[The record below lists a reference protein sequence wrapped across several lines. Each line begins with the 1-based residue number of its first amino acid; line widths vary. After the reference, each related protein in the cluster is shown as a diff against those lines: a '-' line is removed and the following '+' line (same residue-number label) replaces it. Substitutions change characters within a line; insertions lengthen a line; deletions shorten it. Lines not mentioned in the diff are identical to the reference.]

1 MVEGVGGRIP
11 VLVDGGF
18 RRGSDVFKAIALG
31 ARGVGVGRP
40 YLWGL
45 GAFGEAGVERVIDI
59 LQREF
64 KRTMGQCG
72 AQTLAQIT
80 QASIAINGRSY

>member
-1 MVEGVGGRIP
+1 
-11 VLVDGGF
+11 
-18 RRGSDVFKAIALG
+18 
-31 ARGVGVGRP
+31 
-40 YLWGL
+40 
-45 GAFGEAGVERVIDI
+45 VERVIDI